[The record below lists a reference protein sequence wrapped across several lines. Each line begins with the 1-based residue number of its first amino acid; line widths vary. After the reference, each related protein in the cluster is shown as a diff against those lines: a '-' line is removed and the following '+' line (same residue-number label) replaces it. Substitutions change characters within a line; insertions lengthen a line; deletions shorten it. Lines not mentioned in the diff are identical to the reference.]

1 MSILTSKD
9 EPIRLDPICDTS
21 SGGIL
26 YLSFCPGK
34 KQRSNKRG
42 KYSWNRCINS
52 DLDRIK
58 SEYNINYILCLLE
71 DHEFCS
77 LKIYDYF
84 DQIKKRD
91 MEAIHYPVK
100 DKDIPN
106 CMKEFHTHIKLL
118 YNLINDGHKVVVHC
132 AGGVGRSGTIAAGLL
147 CYNGFSPNDSIKLVQ
162 ERRFNSIKRPSQQ
175 VFISHYH
182 RFYC

>member
-1 MSILTSKD
+1 MATLTSID

-21 SGGIL
+21 TGGIL
-26 YLSFCPGK
+26 YLTFCPGK
-34 KQRSNKRG
+34 KQRATKRG
-42 KYSWNRCINS
+42 KCNWNRCIHS

-58 SEYNINYILCLLE
+58 HEYDIDYVLCLLE

-77 LKIYDYF
+77 LQIHDYF
-84 DQIKKRD
+84 DQVEKRD
-91 MEAIHYPVK
+91 MEAIHYPIK

-106 CMKEFHTHIKLL
+106 CMKEFHDHVEYIHKL
-118 YNLINDGHKVVVHC
+118 IHDGYKVAVHC
-132 AGGVGRSGTIAAGLL
+132 AGGVGRSGTIAAGIL
-147 CYNGFSPNDSIKLVQ
+147 CYDGFSPDESIRLVQ

-175 VFISHYH
+175 VFVNHYH